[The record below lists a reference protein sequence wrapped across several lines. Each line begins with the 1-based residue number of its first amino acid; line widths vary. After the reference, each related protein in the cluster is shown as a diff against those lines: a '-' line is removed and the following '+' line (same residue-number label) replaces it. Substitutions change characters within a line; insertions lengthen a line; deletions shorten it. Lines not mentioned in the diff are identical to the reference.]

1 MDKIINIDKENTDI
15 DLNSIPKELKDI
27 AESTTYEEIAEGIES
42 SKNVIKVYFLKIGEL
57 LYLEQIKF
65 NLDLKR
71 KFNVDNLGKISYHK
85 RKGAGYY
92 DYAIK
97 KHNMGETTIRNL
109 IKVYE
114 RFGVTEPG
122 EPAPNLPFNT
132 VHKLRMVINLP
143 DSEIDEILRD
153 TFIFNNKEVEG
164 RNLTKDQLR
173 EVVREKRELQEQL
186 KKQDFESKKEIA
198 EKTELIVKLT
208 KEKKDIEDNFDA
220 RINEEL
226 SKATIELS
234 KVVENQIKAKYSND
248 INIANKK
255 LKEAEVKQAEA
266 TAQLKKL
273 ENTKKAIMDQKN
285 ENDRMIKIINE
296 KEKVMEEYD
305 KNRRV
310 LEAKINELN
319 NTVAG
324 LNNQKKDLAEGIQR
338 VKEISEFTKCLN
350 EMITLSNEFEKDV
363 YSDYINHEDIRK
375 YLVPT
380 VNNALESLHR
390 FDNKLHHKFEPT
402 IVDGNGVEVTNE

>member
-1 MDKIINIDKENTDI
+1 MGKITKIEKENTDM
-15 DLNSIPKELKDI
+15 DLESVSKELKDI
-27 AESTTYEEIAEGIES
+27 ADSTTYEEIAEGIES
-42 SKNVIKVYFLKIGEL
+42 SKNVMKVHFLKIGEL

-92 DYAIK
+92 DYATK
-97 KHNMGETTIRNL
+97 KHNIGITSL
-109 IKVYE
+109 LSFIKVYE
-114 RFGVTEPG
+114 RFGAIAPG
-122 EPAPNLPFNT
+122 EPVRNLPFDT
-132 VHKLRMVINLP
+132 LSKLRIVTNLP
-143 DSEIDEILRD
+143 DSQIDEILEG
-153 TFIFNNKEVEG
+153 TFIFNNKEVKG

-248 INIANKK
+248 MNIANKK
-255 LKEAEVKQAEA
+255 LKEAEIKQAEA